1 VFLPN
6 EHINAYNKH
15 KGATVKKLICGIKVF
30 VLCGVSLLF
39 GACVDIDAITIK
51 NPDLRQV
58 ANGTYRGESKVGPVR
73 VALDVTVENG
83 TYQSIQIIRHFN
95 GRGKS
100 AEAII
105 PTIISAQSLE
115 VDVISGA
122 TGSSKAILKA
132 VEDALK

>member
-1 VFLPN
+1 MS
-6 EHINAYNKH
+6 
-15 KGATVKKLICGIKVF
+15 GATALSRKYKETIVKKFLRGIKVIF
-30 VLCGVSLLF
+30 ILCGVSLLF
-39 GACVDIDAITIK
+39 GACVDLDAIVIK

-73 VALDVTVENG
+73 VTLDVTVENG
-83 TYQSIQIIRHFN
+83 TYQSIQITRHFN

-105 PTIISAQSLE
+105 PMVINAQSLE
-115 VDVISGA
+115 VDCVSGA
-122 TGSSKAILKA
+122 TVSSKAILKA

>member
-1 VFLPN
+1 VVI
-6 EHINAYNKH
+6 INNYSKEAI
-15 KGATVKKLICGIKVF
+15 VKKLICNIKVF
-30 VLCGVSLLF
+30 FILCVVSLPF
-39 GACVDIDAITIK
+39 GACVDLDAIVIK
-51 NPDLRQV
+51 NPDVRQV
-58 ANGTYRGESKVGPVR
+58 VDGTYRGESKVGPVR
-73 VALDVTVENG
+73 VTLDVTVENG
-83 TYQSIQIIRHFN
+83 TYQSIHIIRHFN

-105 PTIISAQSLE
+105 PMIINAQSLE